1 MRAATRKK
9 RAKPIHPRVSS
20 NEAPPH
26 AARSNLAQRNVEGI
40 RPLDAFR
47 RNSSPSNRQPLDG
60 SGTSTTAYIHRNALG
75 HPPQPIGPWPA

>member
-1 MRAATRKK
+1 MRATTSKK
-9 RAKPIHPRVSS
+9 RAKPIHPQVSS
-20 NEAPPH
+20 NEAPSH

-40 RPLDAFR
+40 RPLHAFR
-47 RNSSPSNRQPLDG
+47 RNSPPSNRQPMDG